1 MYSVFAL
8 LLLIAAFAILVVTFL
23 WVARLL
29 GLIGKDPVSAESDDG
44 EEEEGQEDPVEGE
57 GEVEADSDVDA
68 EEEESGRG
76 RAVIL
81 GANHG
86 LVLGVLAVILFK
98 VSWLMLMLS
107 AGAIGYSSR
116 ALYQGIR
123 HYRLIVYRALIGF
136 LLGLLSVGLQY
147 LEFTGQLAEMVP
159 LLGGKIARNGPG
171 YHR

>member
-29 GLIGKDPVSAESDDG
+29 GLIGKDSASAESDDG
-44 EEEEGQEDPVEGE
+44 EEDKGQEKPADGKGE
-57 GEVEADSDVDA
+57 LEVAPDVEA
-68 EEEESGRG
+68 EEAG
-76 RAVIL
+76 RAVSL
-81 GANHG
+81 GANYG
-86 LVLGVLAVILFK
+86 LILGVLAVILFK

-136 LLGLLSVGLQY
+136 VLGLLSVGLQY

-159 LLGGKIARNGPG
+159 LLGW
-171 YHR
+171 

>member
-29 GLIGKDPVSAESDDG
+29 GLIGKESASAESDDG
-44 EEEEGQEDPVEGE
+44 EEDIGQEKPADGKGELEVDPD
-57 GEVEADSDVDA
+57 VEA
-68 EEEESGRG
+68 EEAG
-76 RAVIL
+76 RAVSL
-81 GANHG
+81 GANYG
-86 LVLGVLAVILFK
+86 LILGVLAVILFK

-136 LLGLLSVGLQY
+136 VLGLLSVGLQY

-159 LLGGKIARNGPG
+159 LLGW
-171 YHR
+171 

>member
-29 GLIGKDPVSAESDDG
+29 GLIGKDSASAESDDG
-44 EEEEGQEDPVEGE
+44 EEDKGQEKPADVKDELEVDLDVE
-57 GEVEADSDVDA
+57 A
-68 EEEESGRG
+68 EEEAGRG
-76 RAVIL
+76 RAVSL
-81 GANHG
+81 GANYG

-136 LLGLLSVGLQY
+136 VLGLLSVGLHY

-159 LLGGKIARNGPG
+159 LLGG
-171 YHR
+171 